1 MSMSAALG
9 LMSKLAS
16 SVANCTSLSAFSNA
30 LKSGAKQNLYALKV
44 DSGEKK
50 DWLIVQANTGENPTI
65 VDPNDQNAQSPKV
78 FDSIAAANAYKTA
91 NDLKY
96 TYPNG
101 NVSTISSF
109 ELMKYTSNSDANVT
123 KMADGT
129 QGLEGGLS
137 KVCNDEYLQKQ
148 TLTPP
153 RLPTVAEYLA
163 KIKQKMMEFL

>member
-16 SVANCTSLSAFSNA
+16 SVSSCTNLSAFSNA

-44 DSGEKK
+44 DSGAKK
-50 DWLIVQANTGENPTI
+50 DWLIVQANPGTNPTI
-65 VDPNDQNAQSPKV
+65 ANPNDQNAQSPKV
-78 FDSIAAANAYKTA
+78 FNSLNEANTYKTT

-96 TYPNG
+96 TYTNG
-101 NVSTISSF
+101 TISTISSF
-109 ELMKYTSNSDANVT
+109 ELMKYTSNSDANIT

-129 QGLEGGLS
+129 EGLEGGLS

-163 KIKQKMMEFL
+163 KIKAKMMEFL